1 MRVTATAL
9 HKESLESLPDDR
21 NIRTIII
28 HHYSPSKFASAPHTL
43 HCADNPLDPR
53 KLSWVFANCT
63 FDFFTVF
70 VPPDAVFLGSKTVE
84 MGVCSPY
91 Q

>member
-9 HKESLESLPDDR
+9 HKESLNSLTDNR
-21 NIRTIII
+21 NVRTIII
-28 HHYSPSKFASAPHTL
+28 HHYSPSKFARAPHTL
-43 HCADNPLDPR
+43 HCADNTLDPR

-63 FDFFTVF
+63 LDFFAVF
-70 VPPDAVFLGSKTVE
+70 APPNTVFLGSKTVE
-84 MGVCSPY
+84 MGVCWAY